1 MCKLLYV
8 FLNNSE
14 DDPLL
19 VKQYTAINTADN
31 IVVLTVL
38 YSFRVSDDNGI
49 WHQDILYF
57 FWPCRL

>member
-14 DDPLL
+14 DDPLWL
-19 VKQYTAINTADN
+19 KQYSAINTADN

-38 YSFRVSDDNGI
+38 YSFRVFDDIGV
-49 WHQDILYF
+49 WHEDILYF
-57 FWPCRL
+57 F